1 MKIRYALSLACTGA
15 WLALLGTAIAAP
27 DEAGQLKTTLT
38 PLGGE
43 KAGNKDGSIPAW
55 DGGYTKPVP
64 AVNGRRG
71 DPFKDE
77 KPVLTITAKNADQ
90 YAAKLTE
97 GTLAMLKKYPDTYRI
112 DVYPTH
118 RTAAAPAWVYE
129 NTSKNATRAKLENG
143 MPNGAFG
150 GIPFPI
156 PKSGAE
162 VMFNHLLRW
171 RGSSVQWEFSHY
183 QVTADGRMVLAA
195 DGTLDLQEPYY
206 LQDGSPEKFD
216 KVGEYYQIR
225 LRTQGP
231 AIRAGEQI
239 VGRDNVDGELAQGW
253 VYLTGQRRVRK
264 LPNPCCD
271 LPASSTAGLMLTDE
285 LEVWTGRLSRFD
297 WKLLGKKEIYIPYNT
312 NKILNVKNDQE
323 LFTKSHLN
331 PDVLRWELHRVYVV
345 EATLKNGQRHQAPKS
360 KYYCDEDT
368 WHCVLADRWDA
379 NGQLWRSLWYL
390 IQVMP
395 DFPATTGT
403 TFGYYDLLS
412 GTAFIG
418 NDMAMKKKQYK
429 PVARLPESNFTS
441 DSMAAE
447 GAR

>member
-1 MKIRYALSLACTGA
+1 MTIRHVAVLAFAGA
-15 WLALLGTAIAAP
+15 VLVQGGVLASTP
-27 DEAGQLKTTLT
+27 DEANLLKTTLT

-55 DGGYTKPVP
+55 DGGYTKPISSVD
-64 AVNGRRG
+64 GRRG
-71 DPFKDE
+71 DAFKGE

-97 GTLAMLKKYPDTYRI
+97 GTLAMLKKHPNTYRI
-112 DVYPTH
+112 EVYPTH

-129 NTSKNATRAKLENG
+129 NTFKNATRAKLEDG
-143 MPNGAFG
+143 MPKGAFG

-156 PKSGAE
+156 PKTGTE
-162 VMFNHLLRW
+162 VMLNHLLRW
-171 RGSSVQWEFSHY
+171 RGSSVQWDFSHY
-183 QVTADGRMVLAA
+183 QVTADGRMVLTA
-195 DGTLDLQEPYY
+195 DGSLDLQSPYY

-225 LRTQGP
+225 LRTQSP
-231 AIRAGEQI
+231 AIRAGEQV
-239 VGRDNVDGELAQGW
+239 VGRDNVDGELALGW
-253 VYLTGQRRVRK
+253 VYLTGQRRVRR

-271 LPASSTAGLMLTDE
+271 QPAASTAGLMLTDE

-297 WKLLGKKEIYIPYNT
+297 WKLLGKKEVYIPYNT
-312 NKILNVKNDQE
+312 NRILDIKSDQDLVTKN
-323 LFTKSHLN
+323 HMN
-331 PDVLRWELHRVYVV
+331 PDVLRWELHRVFVV
-345 EATLKNGQRHQAPKS
+345 EATLKSGQRHQAPKS

-368 WHCVLADRWDA
+368 WHCVLADRWDG
-379 NGQLWRSLWYL
+379 NGQLWRSLFYL
-390 IQVMP
+390 TQVMP

-412 GTAFIG
+412 GTAFIA
-418 NDMAMKKKQYK
+418 NDMGMKKKQYK
-429 PVARLPESNFTS
+429 PVPRLPDSTFTA
-441 DSMAAE
+441 DSMSAE